1 MVSVSASF
9 AISDDDSLAIDDG
22 LTVDNEINVDNGVL
36 TAKEDSEPLEETP
49 EDESLEANDANG
61 DALKESNVV
70 TPENWKEFIDNETKV
85 IKYTGD
91 ELVFE
96 GDFSSDLNISAIN
109 VINPIKLIGDNAIM
123 NNISF
128 YVMANDVSISGFK
141 IINEKSDIS
150 AILVTEVSNVEIS
163 NVKLNFTAM
172 DDYDGY
178 AIWVGSVD
186 NLKLLN
192 NIINYVGTTVYAGE
206 ITNRRYAVLIE
217 NSTHAVVKENKFNIS
232 TTSCKVD
239 WHEVPPGSWNYVRVA
254 YSEGLVFDECDY
266 LEFSDNE
273 INLGYNNR
281 SGSDDTIYVLDV
293 KNSANVTV
301 SGNDIDAVGA
311 DHVYGIIVDNVDNF
325 TVSGNDVN
333 ISSDVFQAI
342 GIDIEGPA
350 NGVVKDN
357 NVSAYGDLVNT
368 VYSGMNWKPATVTIE
383 NNNITAEGYAAN
395 ALELGGTYALVNEN
409 TIVAKGNYTAGV
421 IVTTAITFK
430 DNVLTVSG
438 SNVGEA
444 LPGDYYMS
452 KEVVAIASS
461 SAGAVILRNQISST
475 NIGIKSISGEMTL
488 SNNNIS
494 VVANLDNVSN
504 FGVIV
509 DSTKFNMNENNVTY
523 VGLNNGSIISN
534 AMFVRGSDVTVEDN
548 YFDLLVP
555 SCHVDWPEV
564 PPGSNNWLR
573 TPYSEGLVFDECN
586 NLKFNGNEIDLG
598 FNSRIGS
605 DDTIYVVDV
614 KNSDNVIV
622 SGNDID
628 AVGADHVYGI
638 IVDNADN
645 FTVSGNDVNISSD
658 VFQAIGIDIE
668 GPANGVVKDNNIT
681 AYGDLVNTVYSG
693 MNWKPATVTI
703 ENNNITAEGY
713 AANAIELGGTSATV
727 EGNTIVANG
736 NYTAGIIS
744 TVPDLTVKD
753 NVIAVNGSNVGEN
766 ETGDYYMKKDVLG
779 IDVVSGV
786 AEITANTISSNG
798 NKTIDVGNTKSVISG
813 NSLVA
818 NNTVGDKT
826 ISSTGNATISG
837 NAVLK
842 TVLSGG
848 SDIDMIYGEVKPY
861 SVKLTYENGTAL
873 ANQTVTV
880 TINNKVFKAVT
891 GADGIASFSISGII
905 KGTFDIEAVFA
916 GDDYNTSSVTK
927 NTLVV
932 KPIVTK
938 LTYAASQTV
947 LLTAVKKG
955 SYYKVVLKDASGK
968 ALANK
973 KIKITFNG
981 KTTPLTTGSNGV
993 VSFKLAATKV
1003 GTYKLTIKFD
1013 GDNYYAAATGS
1024 ATIKINKEATKLAA
1038 KKKTFKAKVKTK
1050 KYTVTLKDSKGK
1062 AIKKVKLTLKVK
1074 GKKYTAKT
1082 NSKGKATFKIKK
1094 LNKKGTFKAKVNF
1107 AGNNLYKA
1115 VSKTVKIKVKK

>member
-1 MVSVSASF
+1 
-9 AISDDDSLAIDDG
+9 
-22 LTVDNEINVDNGVL
+22 
-36 TAKEDSEPLEETP
+36 
-49 EDESLEANDANG
+49 
-61 DALKESNVV
+61 
-70 TPENWKEFIDNETKV
+70 
-85 IKYTGD
+85 
-91 ELVFE
+91 
-96 GDFSSDLNISAIN
+96 
-109 VINPIKLIGDNAIM
+109 
-123 NNISF
+123 
-128 YVMANDVSISGFK
+128 
-141 IINEKSDIS
+141 
-150 AILVTEVSNVEIS
+150 
-163 NVKLNFTAM
+163 
-172 DDYDGY
+172 
-178 AIWVGSVD
+178 
-186 NLKLLN
+186 
-192 NIINYVGTTVYAGE
+192 
-206 ITNRRYAVLIE
+206 
-217 NSTHAVVKENKFNIS
+217 
-232 TTSCKVD
+232 
-239 WHEVPPGSWNYVRVA
+239 
-254 YSEGLVFDECDY
+254 
-266 LEFSDNE
+266 
-273 INLGYNNR
+273 
-281 SGSDDTIYVLDV
+281 
-293 KNSANVTV
+293 
-301 SGNDIDAVGA
+301 
-311 DHVYGIIVDNVDNF
+311 
-325 TVSGNDVN
+325 
-333 ISSDVFQAI
+333 
-342 GIDIEGPA
+342 
-350 NGVVKDN
+350 
-357 NVSAYGDLVNT
+357 
-368 VYSGMNWKPATVTIE
+368 
-383 NNNITAEGYAAN
+383 
-395 ALELGGTYALVNEN
+395 
-409 TIVAKGNYTAGV
+409 
-421 IVTTAITFK
+421 
-430 DNVLTVSG
+430 
-438 SNVGEA
+438 
-444 LPGDYYMS
+444 
-452 KEVVAIASS
+452 
-461 SAGAVILRNQISST
+461 
-475 NIGIKSISGEMTL
+475 
-488 SNNNIS
+488 
-494 VVANLDNVSN
+494 
-504 FGVIV
+504 
-509 DSTKFNMNENNVTY
+509 
-523 VGLNNGSIISN
+523 
-534 AMFVRGSDVTVEDN
+534 
-548 YFDLLVP
+548 
-555 SCHVDWPEV
+555 
-564 PPGSNNWLR
+564 
-573 TPYSEGLVFDECN
+573 
-586 NLKFNGNEIDLG
+586 
-598 FNSRIGS
+598 
-605 DDTIYVVDV
+605 
-614 KNSDNVIV
+614 
-622 SGNDID
+622 
-628 AVGADHVYGI
+628 
-638 IVDNADN
+638 
-645 FTVSGNDVNISSD
+645 
-658 VFQAIGIDIE
+658 
-668 GPANGVVKDNNIT
+668 
-681 AYGDLVNTVYSG
+681 
-693 MNWKPATVTI
+693 
-703 ENNNITAEGY
+703 
-713 AANAIELGGTSATV
+713 
-727 EGNTIVANG
+727 
-736 NYTAGIIS
+736 
-744 TVPDLTVKD
+744 
-753 NVIAVNGSNVGEN
+753 
-766 ETGDYYMKKDVLG
+766 MKKDVLG